1 MKERIKMNKFYKVL
15 GTTSALALASNQ
27 ANAVVD
33 VTATTT
39 EIGLAAAAVLL
50 IGAAVI
56 LVKVGVRLYKWASAA
71 L

>member
-1 MKERIKMNKFYKVL
+1 MNKFKSL
-15 GTTSALALASNQ
+15 AILSTMALASN
-27 ANAVVD
+27 AAYAAVD
-33 VTATTT
+33 VTATVT

-56 LVKVGVRLYKWASAA
+56 LVKVGIRLYKWASAA

>member
-1 MKERIKMNKFYKVL
+1 MNKFYKVL